1 MKEAFEINKLIM
13 DAIEKAMI
21 DYAYTLQNE
30 LTEKYTAE
38 FTERMCDHRRKIVL
52 DVCEH
57 IEIGN
62 FYDVKSMEPQVTIR
76 LERSRHE

>member
-38 FTERMCDHRRKIVL
+38 FTERMCDHRRKIV
-52 DVCEH
+52 
-57 IEIGN
+57 
-62 FYDVKSMEPQVTIR
+62 
-76 LERSRHE
+76 